1 MSGDWSAGPATD
13 GMHLPKP
20 HIRTVIAFVH
30 DVSAAIA
37 AWTLAYLFRFNFEIP
52 SLYLASLKEI
62 LPWVILIHA
71 AIFLWFGLYRG
82 LWHYASLP
90 DLRRI
95 LLAVLTSA
103 AAVPLALFMLQILA
117 GTPRTV
123 LLLAPIL
130 LLFIMG
136 GSRLAYRLWKEHMLY
151 GAKKM
156 EGNLVLVLGAGDASV
171 GLVKELARSVQWRVV
186 GLLDDDPAKLGLTLH
201 GFKVLGRINELAAI
215 AEKMGVAHAII
226 AMTPTAPDRRH
237 TYRSHLDRRHPDRH
251 HRDRRRAL
259 EMCSAAGLK
268 ALIVPSYDDLIS
280 GKITV
285 SQIRTVE
292 LDDLLGR
299 DPVVLDNAGL
309 YGLLAG
315 KTVLVTGAGGSI
327 GSELCRQIAKFK
339 PRRLVLFEL
348 NEFALYNME
357 QELRNSFPE
366 MMMAFTIGDVK
377 DQARLAQV
385 FSQFRVAVVFH
396 AAAYKHVPLMEQE
409 NAWQAVLNNVLG
421 TYVLAQTAIKYGV
434 EKFVLISTDK
444 AVNPTNVM
452 GASKRLAEMVC
463 QALQQ
468 TVSLPEKNVAG
479 DKVQPTYF
487 VMVRFGNVLGSAGS
501 VIPKFREQI
510 AKGGPIT
517 VTHSEITRYF
527 MSIPEAAQLVLQA
540 GLMGGKDGSGEI
552 FVLDMGE
559 PVKIADLAKDLIR
572 LSGLSEADI
581 RIVYNGLRPGEKLHE
596 ELLADDENT
605 LPTPHSKLRI
615 AQARQVDKQWL
626 TQLVAWLYEHPV
638 LSDEE
643 VKQELTKWVPEYSS
657 KESGY
662 SEEQLGESLE

>member
-1 MSGDWSAGPATD
+1 MPF
-13 GMHLPKP
+13 PKLN
-20 HIRTVIAFVH
+20 IRTVIAFVH
-30 DVSAAIA
+30 DIAAAIA

-52 SLYLASLKEI
+52 AVYLASLKEI
-62 LPWVILIHA
+62 LPWVVPIHA
-71 AIFLWFGLYRG
+71 AAFLWFGLYRG

-136 GSRLAYRLWKEHMLY
+136 GSRLAYRLWKEHLLY
-151 GAKKM
+151 GLKEL
-156 EGNLVLVLGAGDASV
+156 EGNLVLVLGAGDAAV

-186 GLLDDDPAKLGLTLH
+186 GLLDDDPTKLGLMLH
-201 GFKVLGRINELAAI
+201 GFKVLGRINDLPVI
-215 AEKMGVAHAII
+215 AEKLGVANAII
-226 AMTPTAPDRRH
+226 AMTATASERRNAH
-237 TYRSHLDRRHPDRH
+237 RSQLDRRHPDRL

-259 EMCSAAGLK
+259 EMCSAAGVK

-285 SQIRTVE
+285 SQIRTIE

-299 DPVVLDNAGL
+299 DPVVLDNEGL
-309 YGLLAG
+309 HGLLAEQ
-315 KTVLVTGAGGSI
+315 TVMVTGAGGSI
-327 GSELCRQIAKFK
+327 GSELCRQIAKFT
-339 PRRLVLFEL
+339 PARLVLFEL

-357 QELRNSFPE
+357 QELKDSFPE
-366 MMMAFTIGDVK
+366 MTMVFAIGDIK
-377 DQARLAQV
+377 DQARLDQV
-385 FSQFRVAVVFH
+385 FSQFQVAVVFH

-409 NAWQAVLNNVLG
+409 NAWQAVLNNVWG
-421 TYVLAQTAIKYGV
+421 TYVLAQTAIRHGV

-468 TVSLPEKNVAG
+468 SVPVSEKNNPG
-479 DKVQPTYF
+479 DKDQETYF

-540 GLMGGKDGSGEI
+540 GLMGGKESGGEI

-572 LSGLSEADI
+572 LSGLSKEDI

-626 TQLVAWLYEHPV
+626 AQLVTWLNEKPV
-638 LSDEE
+638 LSDTE

-657 KESGY
+657 KESNH
-662 SEEQLGESLE
+662 EETN